1 MEQRNFDFIIVGAG
15 VAGLTAAIYSGR
27 SDLST
32 LILDSSGISGGQ
44 ALNILNLEN
53 YPGCPAQSGS
63 DLAEAMEKQAKAFG
77 AAFSG
82 ETVQSINKDGGVFT
96 VSCAG
101 GKTFSAPAVL
111 LASGGSPR
119 TLGVPGEKE
128 FAGLGVSYCATC
140 DGPFFRGKHVAV
152 VGGGNSACDEAL
164 YLSTLASRV
173 TLIHRRDTF
182 RADPLSVSRVQHNEK
197 ISIKYD
203 TVVQQ
208 ILGDGKVSRLALHNK
223 KTGAEEEYAV
233 DGVFIF
239 AGFIP
244 ESGSVPGVTK
254 DAEGHVIT
262 GEDMQTSVPGLFC
275 AGDVRSKPLRQ
286 IVTAA
291 ADGAIAAHSA
301 GKYLHDLT
309 CGAQ

>member
-1 MEQRNFDFIIVGAG
+1 MEQTHFDFIIVGAG

-27 SDLST
+27 SNLST

-44 ALNILNLEN
+44 ALNILDLEN
-53 YPGCPAQSGS
+53 YPGCPAKSGS
-63 DLAEAMEKQAKAFG
+63 DLAEAMEQQAKAFG

-82 ETVQSINKDGGVFT
+82 ETVQSVRKDGNTFT

-101 GKTFSAPAVL
+101 GKTFTAAAVL

-119 TLGVPGEKE
+119 LLGVPGEKE
-128 FAGLGVSYCATC
+128 FAGRGVSYCATC

-152 VGGGNSACDEAL
+152 IGGGNSACDEAL

-182 RADPLSVSRVQHNEK
+182 RADPLPVSRVQHNQK
-197 ISIKYD
+197 ITIKYD
-203 TVVQQ
+203 TIVQR
-208 ILGDGKVSRLALHNK
+208 IFGDGKVTRLALHNK
-223 KTGAEEEYAV
+223 KTGAEEDYAV

-239 AGFIP
+239 AGFVP
-244 ESGSVPGVTK
+244 ETGAVPDVTK
-254 DAEGHVIT
+254 DADGHIIT
-262 GEDMQTSVPGLFC
+262 GDDMQTSVPGLFC
-275 AGDVRSKPLRQ
+275 AGDVRSNPLRQ

-309 CGAQ
+309 CGVQ